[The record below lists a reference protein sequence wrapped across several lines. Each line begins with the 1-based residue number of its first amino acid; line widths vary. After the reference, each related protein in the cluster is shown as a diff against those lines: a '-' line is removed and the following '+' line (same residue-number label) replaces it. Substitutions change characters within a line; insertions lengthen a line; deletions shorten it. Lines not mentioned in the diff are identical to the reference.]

1 MKTIYTL
8 IIALLLTGCSWDMSE
23 ARSTTSAFLNNCK
36 LGTIITNTNNE
47 GNNKTLTITC
57 TKENVR

>member
-1 MKTIYTL
+1 MS
-8 IIALLLTGCSWDMSE
+8 LTGCSWDMSE

-36 LGTIITNTNNE
+36 LGTIVTNLVTD

-57 TKENVR
+57 TKEYVK

>member
-1 MKTIYTL
+1 MKTLYIL
-8 IIALLLTGCSWDMSE
+8 ILIMSLTGCSWDMSE

-36 LGTIITNTNNE
+36 LGTIVTNLVTD

-57 TKENVR
+57 TKEYVK